1 MIMLITNRDDYLANP
16 IAIGS
21 IWLKTIKNKQMKRIK
36 LFSLLFLFLAGV
48 ASCKKDFLDEA
59 PLDFLSSANA
69 FKTTAD
75 FNASVN
81 NLFRLLRQELYT
93 SNDNDPFEYTYRTD
107 IAIYVPSSNPPNLVA
122 EYNPVG
128 GFSNKHWA
136 PWYKIISEA
145 NTIISRLPS
154 SELSDSDKTLFE
166 AKARFFRA
174 FGYRSLSYL
183 YGGVPLVLEEV
194 TAPKVDYVRA
204 TRKEVYAQCIE
215 DLVFA
220 TANLPGILAIKDGE
234 LSNLAAQH
242 LLAEVYNADG
252 QFQKAIDAATVVI
265 DDPNTALMTARF
277 GARKTET
284 PGDVYWDLFRRGN
297 QNRKGAGANNEA
309 ILVIQIETDVPGGAG
324 STAIGF
330 PSGDLYSLERVH
342 PPLVRD
348 VVLPNGTGTTAAFNW
363 PAAEYS
369 SGGRGVGF
377 MAPSRYFVFNAYQAQ
392 GTGATPDSV
401 NDIRNANHN
410 FARKFKVTR
419 SGNPLFPAGTEIDFF
434 NIPAG
439 AKGFN
444 GAALVSGDVYNR
456 AFYPYQTKCT
466 EPLNAP
472 ANLYATPSNPQ
483 LPYPYALK
491 GTAGAT
497 YRDEY
502 LFRLAETY
510 LLRAEAYLGL
520 SNTTSAAADINIVRA
535 RSNAS
540 PADPASVDID
550 YILDERMREFG
561 VEEKRMFT
569 LMRLGKWYD
578 RIKKCNPFYAG
589 AADPK
594 YNLWPIPQSE
604 IERNREAKLEQNTGY

>member
-1 MIMLITNRDDYLANP
+1 MKKI
-16 IAIGS
+16 
-21 IWLKTIKNKQMKRIK
+21 KTI
-36 LFSLLFLFLAGV
+36 FLLTLILAGGI
-48 ASCKKDFLDEA
+48 SCKKDFLDET
-59 PLDFLSSANA
+59 PEDFLSSANA
-69 FKTTAD
+69 FQTTAD
-75 FNASVN
+75 FNSSVN

-93 SNDNDPFEYTYRTD
+93 LNDNDPFEYTYRTD
-107 IAIYVPSSNPPNLVA
+107 ISLYVPSSNPPNLIG

-128 GFSNKHWA
+128 GFTNKHWA
-136 PWYKIISEA
+136 PWYKIVSEA
-145 NTIISRLPS
+145 NTVISRLPQS
-154 SELSDSDKTLFE
+154 QLSAADKTLFE

-174 FGYRSLSYL
+174 FAYRSLAHL

-194 TAPKVDYVRA
+194 TAPKVDYTRA
-204 TRKEVYAQCIE
+204 TRKAVYTQCIT

-220 TANLPGILAIKDGE
+220 AANLPAITAVKDGE
-234 LSNLAAQH
+234 LTNLAARH
-242 LLAEVYNADG
+242 LLSEVYIADG
-252 QFQKAIDAATVVI
+252 QFQKAIDEATLVI
-265 DDPNTALMTARF
+265 DDPNTDLMTARF
-277 GARKTET
+277 GTRRTET

-297 QNRKGAGANNEA
+297 QNRKGAGSNKEA
-309 ILVIQIETDVPGGAG
+309 ILVIQIETDVPGGAA
-324 STAIGF
+324 STSIGF

-348 VVLPNGTGTTAAFNW
+348 VVLPNGTGTTAAYNW
-363 PAAEYS
+363 PAADYS

-377 MAPSRYFVFNAYQAQ
+377 MAPSRYFVYNAYQAQ
-392 GTGATPDSV
+392 GTGVTPDSV
-401 NDIRNANHN
+401 SDIRNANHN

-419 SGNPLFPAGTEIDFF
+419 SGNPLYPAGTDIDFF

-439 AKGFN
+439 ARGFN
-444 GAALVSGDVYNR
+444 GAVLISGDVYNR

-491 GTAGAT
+491 GTAGGT

-520 SNTTSAAADINIVRA
+520 NNKTAAAADINIVRA

-540 PADPASVDID
+540 AVAAANVDID

-561 VEEKRMFT
+561 IEEKRMFT

-578 RIKKCNPFYAG
+578 RIIKCNPFYAS
-589 AADPK
+589 AALAT
-594 YNLWPIPQSE
+594 YNLWPIPQPE
-604 IERNREAKLEQNTGY
+604 IERNRGAVLAQNPGY

>member
-1 MIMLITNRDDYLANP
+1 MFFMRNIKSFLLIALLL
-16 IAIGS
+16 GS
-21 IWLKTIKNKQMKRIK
+21 GL
-36 LFSLLFLFLAGV
+36 
-48 ASCKKDFLDEA
+48 SCKKNFLDET
-59 PLDFLSSANA
+59 PQDFLSSANA
-69 FKTTAD
+69 FKTAAD

-107 IAIYVPSSNPPNLVA
+107 IALYVPSGNPPNLLG
-122 EYNPVG
+122 EYTPQPG
-128 GFSNKHWA
+128 GFTTKHWPA
-136 PWYKIISEA
+136 WYKMVAEA
-145 NTIISRLPS
+145 NTIISRIPTS
-154 SELSDSDKTLFE
+154 QLSDDDKKLFE
-166 AKARFFRA
+166 AKGRFFRA
-174 FGYRSLSYL
+174 FAYRSLAYL
-183 YGGVPLVLEEV
+183 YGGVPLVTEEV
-194 TAPKVDYVRA
+194 TAPKVDYTRA
-204 TRKEVYAQCIE
+204 TREQVYAQCIE

-220 TANLPGILAIKDGE
+220 AANLPGITSVKDGE

-242 LLAEVYNADG
+242 LLAEVYIADG
-252 QFQKAIDAATVVI
+252 QFQKAVDAATLVI
-265 DDPNTALMTARF
+265 DDPATDLMMTRF
-277 GARKTET
+277 GNRKSET

-297 QNRKGAGANNEA
+297 QNRKGAGANTES
-309 ILVIQIETDVPGGAG
+309 ILVIQLETDVAGGAA
-324 STAIGF
+324 STGIGF

-348 VVLPNGTGTTAAFNW
+348 VQLPDATGTKSAFNW

-377 MAPSRYFVFNAYQAQ
+377 MAPSKYFTDKAYQVQ
-392 GTGATPDSV
+392 GSGATPDSV
-401 NDIRNANHN
+401 SDIRNANHN
-410 FARKFKVTR
+410 FVRKFKVTK
-419 SGNPLFPAGTEIDFF
+419 SGNSLFPVGSEIDFA

-444 GAALVSGDVYNR
+444 GANLVSGDVYNR
-456 AFYPYQTKCT
+456 AFYPYQTKVT
-466 EPLNAP
+466 DPYNAP
-472 ANLYATPSNPQ
+472 TNLYATPSNPQ

-491 GTAGAT
+491 GTAGGT

-520 SNTTSAAADINIVRA
+520 NNKDAAANDINKVRT

-540 PADPASVDID
+540 PVLPADVDID
-550 YILDERMREFG
+550 FILDERIREFG

-578 RIKKCNPFYAG
+578 RIIKCNPFYAPS
-589 AADPK
+589 ATPT
-594 YNLWPIPQSE
+594 YNLWPIPQAE
-604 IERNREAKLEQNTGY
+604 IERNRGAKLEQNPGY

>member
-1 MIMLITNRDDYLANP
+1 M
-16 IAIGS
+16 
-21 IWLKTIKNKQMKRIK
+21 KKIKP
-36 LFSLLFLFLAGV
+36 FLLLTFLLVAGL
-48 ASCKKDFLDEA
+48 SCKKTFLDEK

-69 FKTTAD
+69 FNTAAD

-81 NLFRLLRQELYT
+81 NLFRLLRSELYT

-107 IAIYVPSSNPPNLVA
+107 IALYVPTGNPPNLIA
-122 EYNPVG
+122 EFSPVNS
-128 GFSNKHWA
+128 FANKHWPA
-136 PWYKIISEA
+136 WYKIVSEA
-145 NTIISRLPS
+145 NTVLSRIPAS
-154 SELSDSDKTLFE
+154 QLSASDKTLFE
-166 AKARFFRA
+166 AKGRFFRA
-174 FGYRSLSYL
+174 FAYKSLAYL

-194 TAPKVDYVRA
+194 TTPKVDYVRA
-204 TRKEVYAQCIE
+204 TKKEVLTQCIA

-220 TANLPGILAIKDGE
+220 AANLPAITTVKDGE
-234 LSNLAAQH
+234 LSNLAANH
-242 LLAEVYNADG
+242 LLSEVYISDG
-252 QFQKAIDAATVVI
+252 QFQKAVDAATIVI
-265 DDPNTALMTARF
+265 NDPACKLMTARF
-277 GARKTET
+277 GTRKAEV

-297 QNRKGAGANNEA
+297 QNRKGAGANTEA
-309 ILVIQIETDVPGGAG
+309 ILVIQIETDVNGGTG
-324 STAIGF
+324 STSIGF

-348 VVLPNGTGTTAAFNW
+348 VQLPNATGTKAPFNW
-363 PAAEYS
+363 PAADYS

-410 FARKFKVTR
+410 FVRKFKVTT
-419 SGNPLFPAGTEIDFF
+419 SGNTLYPLGTEIDFF

-439 AKGFN
+439 TKGFN
-444 GAALVSGDVYNR
+444 GAPLVSGDVYNR

-466 EPLNAP
+466 EPYLAP
-472 ANLYATPSNPQ
+472 TNLYATPSNPQ

-491 GTAGAT
+491 GTAGGT

-520 SNTTSAAADINIVRA
+520 GTTTLAAADINVVRA

-540 PADPASVDID
+540 PIAAASVNID
-550 YILDERMREFG
+550 FILDERMREFG

-578 RIKKCNPFYAG
+578 RIIKCNPLYAS
-589 AADPK
+589 AALPK

-604 IERNREAKLEQNTGY
+604 IERNRGAVLIQNTGY

>member
-1 MIMLITNRDDYLANP
+1 MKKIKSFLLLA
-16 IAIGS
+16 
-21 IWLKTIKNKQMKRIK
+21 
-36 LFSLLFLFLAGV
+36 FLLTAGL
-48 ASCKKDFLDEA
+48 SCKKNFLDEK

-69 FKTTAD
+69 FNTAAD

-93 SNDNDPFEYTYRTD
+93 LNDNDPFEYTYRTD
-107 IAIYVPSSNPPNLVA
+107 IALYVPTGNPPNLLG
-122 EYNPVG
+122 EYSPVNS
-128 GFSNKHWA
+128 FANKHWTA
-136 PWYKIISEA
+136 WYKIVSEA
-145 NTIISRLPS
+145 NTVISRIPASQLS
-154 SELSDSDKTLFE
+154 ASEKTLSE
-166 AKARFFRA
+166 AKGRFFRA
-174 FGYRSLSYL
+174 FAYRSLAYL
-183 YGGVPLVLEEV
+183 YGGVPLLTEEV
-194 TAPKVDYVRA
+194 TSPKVDYVRA
-204 TRKEVYAQCIE
+204 TKKEVYSQCIA

-220 TANLPGILAIKDGE
+220 AANLPGISTVKDGE

-242 LLAEVYNADG
+242 LLSEVYISDG
-252 QFQKAIDAATVVI
+252 QFQKAVDAATIVI
-265 DDPNTALMTARF
+265 NDPACKLMTTRF
-277 GARKTET
+277 GSRKTEI

-297 QNRKGAGANNEA
+297 QNRKGAGANTES
-309 ILVIQIETDVPGGAG
+309 ILVIQLETDVNGGAASSG
-324 STAIGF
+324 VGF

-348 VVLPNGTGTTAAFNW
+348 VVLPNTTGTKAPFNW

-401 NDIRNANHN
+401 NDLRNANHN
-410 FARKFKVTR
+410 FVRKFKVTT
-419 SGNPLFPAGTEIDFF
+419 SGNALYPLGTEIDFF
-434 NIPAG
+434 KIPAG

-444 GAALVSGDVYNR
+444 GAPLISGDVYNR

-466 EPLNAP
+466 EPFLAP
-472 ANLYATPSNPQ
+472 TNLYATPSNPQ

-491 GTAGAT
+491 GTAGGT

-520 SNTTSAAADINIVRA
+520 VNTASAAADINIVRA

-540 PADPASVDID
+540 PVLPANVNID
-550 YILDERMREFG
+550 FILDERMREFG

-578 RIKKCNPFYAG
+578 RIVKCNPLYAPS
-589 AADPK
+589 ALPK

-604 IERNREAKLEQNTGY
+604 IERNRGAALSQNPGY

>member
-1 MIMLITNRDDYLANP
+1 
-16 IAIGS
+16 
-21 IWLKTIKNKQMKRIK
+21 MKKIK
-36 LFSLLFLFLAGV
+36 LIFLSALLLAGGI
-48 ASCKKDFLDEA
+48 SCKKDFLSET
-59 PLDFLSSANA
+59 PEDFLSSANA

-93 SNDNDPFEYTYRTD
+93 LNDNDPFEYTYRTD
-107 IAIYVPSSNPPNLVA
+107 IAIYVPSSNPPNLLG
-122 EYNPVG
+122 EYSPVG
-128 GFSNKHWA
+128 GYTNKHWA
-136 PWYKIISEA
+136 PWYKIVSEA
-145 NTIISRLPS
+145 NTIISRLPKS
-154 SELSDSDKTLFE
+154 SITAAEKTLFE

-174 FGYRSLSYL
+174 FAYRSLAHL

-204 TRKEVYAQCIE
+204 TRKEVYTQCIT
-215 DLVFA
+215 DLSFA
-220 TANLPGILAIKDGE
+220 ATNLPGISTVKDGE

-242 LLAEVYNADG
+242 LLAEVYISDG
-252 QFQKAIDAATVVI
+252 QYQKAVDAATTVI
-265 DDPNTALMTARF
+265 TDPNMALMTARF
-277 GARKTET
+277 GARRTET

-297 QNRKGAGANNEA
+297 QNRKGAGANKEA

-324 STAIGF
+324 STSIGF

-348 VVLPNGTGTTAAFNW
+348 VVLPTGSGTSAAYNW
-363 PAAEYS
+363 PAADYS

-377 MAPSRYFVFNAYQAQ
+377 MAPSRYFVYNAYQAQ
-392 GTGATPDSV
+392 GTGVTPDSV
-401 NDIRNANHN
+401 SDIRNANHN
-410 FARKFKVTR
+410 FSRKFKVTR
-419 SGNPLFPAGTEIDFF
+419 SGNPLYPAGTEIDFF

-439 AKGFN
+439 ARGFN
-444 GAALVSGDVYNR
+444 GAALVSGEVYNR

-472 ANLYATPSNPQ
+472 TNLYATPSNPQ

-491 GTAGAT
+491 GTAGGT

-510 LLRAEAYLGL
+510 LLRAEAQLGL
-520 SNTTSAAADINIVRA
+520 NNKTAAAADINIVRA

-540 PADPASVDID
+540 PVAAASVDID
-550 YILDERMREFG
+550 YILDERIREFG
-561 VEEKRMFT
+561 IEEKRMFT
-569 LMRLGKWYD
+569 LMRLGKWQD
-578 RIKKCNPFYAG
+578 RIIKCNPFYAPSV
-589 AADPK
+589 ASA
-594 YNLWPIPQSE
+594 YNLWPIPQAE
-604 IERNREAKLEQNTGY
+604 IERNRGAVLAQNPGY

>member
-1 MIMLITNRDDYLANP
+1 MKKIKIFLLLTTF
-16 IAIGS
+16 IG
-21 IWLKTIKNKQMKRIK
+21 
-36 LFSLLFLFLAGV
+36 V
-48 ASCKKDFLDEA
+48 VSCKKEFLDET

-81 NLFRLLRQELYT
+81 NLFRLVRQELYT
-93 SNDNDPFEYTYRTD
+93 VNDNDPFEYTYRTD
-107 IAIYVPSSNPPNLVA
+107 LTVYVPTSNPPNFVG

-128 GFSNKHWA
+128 AFSNKHWA
-136 PWYKIISEA
+136 PWYKIVSEA
-145 NTIISRLPS
+145 NTVISRLSTS
-154 SELSDSDKTLFE
+154 SLSTTEKTLFE
-166 AKARFFRA
+166 AKAKFFRA
-174 FGYRSLSYL
+174 FAYRSLAHL

-204 TRKEVYAQCIE
+204 TRKEVYTQCIS

-220 TANLPGILAIKDGE
+220 AANLPAITAVKDGE

-242 LLAEVYNADG
+242 LLAELYITDG
-252 QFQKAIDAATVVI
+252 QYQKAVDAATVVI
-265 DDPNTALMTARF
+265 DDPNTDLMTARF
-277 GARKTET
+277 GTRRTEI

-297 QNRKGAGANNEA
+297 QNRKGAGLNREG

-324 STAIGF
+324 STSIGF

-348 VVLPNGTGTTAAFNW
+348 VVLPTGSGTTAAYNW
-363 PAAEYS
+363 PAADYS

-377 MAPSRYFVFNAYQAQ
+377 MAPSTYFVFNAYQAQ
-392 GTGATPDSV
+392 GTGGTPDSV

-410 FARKFKVTR
+410 FVRKFPVTR
-419 SGNPLFPAGTEIDFF
+419 SNNPLYPAGTLIDFF

-444 GAALVSGDVYNR
+444 GAALVSGNTFNR
-456 AFYPYQTKCT
+456 AFYPYQTKAT

-472 ANLYATPSNPQ
+472 TNLYATPSNPQ

-491 GTAGAT
+491 GTAGGT

-520 SNTTSAAADINIVRA
+520 NNKPAAATDINVVRA

-540 PADPASVDID
+540 AVAAASVDID

-578 RIKKCNPFYAG
+578 RILRCNPIYA
-589 AADPK
+589 ASADPK
-594 YNLWPIPQSE
+594 YNLWPIPQPE
-604 IERNREAKLEQNTGY
+604 IERNRGAVLTQNPGY